1 MAKMDALG
9 IGAGDDY
16 DDDDDD
22 DDDLGNLDDLE
33 AYFKKS

>member
-1 MAKMDALG
+1 MAKIDALG

-16 DDDDDD
+16 DDDD